1 MWFFEAL
8 FFSLWTAVSVFLI
21 KKWSSKIPSSALIL
35 FTFLFTLPWMVI
47 LILITGGFPKTGMMF
62 YLFMLG
68 SAIFDVIAFYSYFR
82 AIKLSE
88 ISLIGPISSFGP
100 VFTTLFAF
108 IALNEAPSGF
118 RLIGILLIVVGSY
131 ILNLV
136 SNKKDNL
143 FASFINPF
151 RNKGVLL
158 ALFAAFL
165 WSITPIFQKQ
175 AIFLTNT
182 TTPLFASFVGMI
194 FVTIYFLST
203 NFSAFKKYKQ
213 DIKSNLPALIIY
225 GLGSAIA
232 QLAAYSAFASSY
244 LGYVTAIMRSSGIFT
259 VIIGGIFLKEKTIG
273 KKIIGSLI
281 MLAGVLLLAI

>member
-47 LILITGGFPKTGMMF
+47 LILITGGFPKAGIMF

-68 SAIFDVIAFYSYFR
+68 SAIFDIIAFYSYFK
-82 AIKLSE
+82 AINISE

-108 IALNEAPSGF
+108 MALNETPSEF
-118 RLIGILLIVVGSY
+118 RLIGILLIVAGSY
-131 ILNLV
+131 ILNIV
-136 SNKKDNL
+136 SNKKDL
-143 FASFINPF
+143 FAPFTNLF

-165 WSITPIFQKQ
+165 WSITPIFQKK
-175 AIFLTNT
+175 AIFETNP
-182 TTPLFASFVGMI
+182 TTPLFASFVGMA
-194 FVTIYFLST
+194 FVTIYFLAT
-203 NFSAFKKYKQ
+203 NVSAFKKYKR
-213 DIKSNLPALIIY
+213 DIKNNLPVLIIY
-225 GLGSAIA
+225 GLGTALA

-259 VIIGGIFLKEKTIG
+259 VIIGGIFLKERTIG
-273 KKIIGSLI
+273 KKIIGSAI